1 MVKKTIRHHSKEAQF
16 LASKDFSR
24 KDTNINEDEEV
35 CSARSLGQSRVP
47 SCLLT
52 INLRLEIFGGFCI
65 TKLKKFE
72 SQKNKGFTY
81 LALVSSKSRISVL
94 LVFLLD
100 CLPDYIEN
108 YSELNKGSSKAK
120 QIKKVQLKIPKK
132 YIIFTSNQYTLYPVK
147 FGLNGN

>member
-1 MVKKTIRHHSKEAQF
+1 MKMKKFVLQ
-16 LASKDFSR
+16 
-24 KDTNINEDEEV
+24 EV
-35 CSARSLGQSRVP
+35 WDNQGYLP

-100 CLPDYIEN
+100 CLPDYIQN
-108 YSELNKGSSKAK
+108 YSEPNKGSSKAK
-120 QIKKVQLKIPKK
+120 QIKKVQLKIPKN
-132 YIIFTSNQYTLYPVK
+132 ISFSPPTNIHCIQSNLD
-147 FGLNGN
+147 